1 MTQEDLMNGATEG
14 GLEADGVVRDAGDGD
29 NNSRSDNP
37 AGNSGDGAPAD
48 DVSQAELVRQFGDE
62 FRRSMQAAIDRESV
76 LEEGLRP
83 HEAGHGERVV
93 TLRQPVVV
101 CDSQS

>member
-1 MTQEDLMNGATEG
+1 MTQEDLMNGATDG
-14 GLEADGVVRDAGDGD
+14 GVEADGVVRDAGNGN
-29 NNSRSDNP
+29 NNSGSDNP
-37 AGNSGDGAPAD
+37 AGNSGNGETAD

-62 FRRSMQAAIDRESV
+62 FRRSISV